1 MSKGIKN
8 VFYCTSCGNETSK
21 WSGQCPACKEWN
33 TLVEEPKRTDNTAV
47 KSTFIRPVS
56 EAKKLEDI
64 TADEKD
70 RTDTGLNELNR
81 VLGGGIVEGSVV
93 LVGGDPGIGKSTL
106 LLQMCQ
112 HIHARILYVSGEES
126 GSQIKLRASRLG
138 VGNPELYILSENS
151 LNHIEKSIE
160 EIKPSIVIIDSIQT
174 VYRED
179 ISSAPGSVSQVREA
193 TASLTMIAKTTGTTV
208 FVIGHVT
215 KEGTLAGPRVL
226 EHLVDTVLYFEG
238 DRYESYRILR
248 AVKNRFGS
256 TNEIGV
262 FEMHGDGFEEI
273 TNPSG
278 LFINMEEEQGCC
290 VSCMLEGTRPML
302 VEIQSLVSTTNFG
315 NPRRMSAGFDNNRL
329 ILLLALMEKKL
340 GIHFS
345 TQDVYINVV
354 GGLKIED
361 RAADLAIAMS
371 VVSSYLNK
379 QLPEKTA
386 FIGEIS
392 LTGELRPVPSL
403 DKRVGECLKMGFKNV
418 VIPSVSINMPQG
430 INVEK
435 VRYLSELIKDLRT
448 KK

>member
-193 TASLTMIAKTTGTTV
+193 TASLTMIAKTV
-208 FVIGHVT
+208 MLQK
-215 KEGTLAGPRVL
+215 KE
-226 EHLVDTVLYFEG
+226 HSQD
-238 DRYESYRILR
+238 
-248 AVKNRFGS
+248 
-256 TNEIGV
+256 
-262 FEMHGDGFEEI
+262 
-273 TNPSG
+273 
-278 LFINMEEEQGCC
+278 QGCWNT
-290 VSCMLEGTRPML
+290 L
-302 VEIQSLVSTTNFG
+302 
-315 NPRRMSAGFDNNRL
+315 L
-329 ILLLALMEKKL
+329 ILSF
-340 GIHFS
+340 I
-345 TQDVYINVV
+345 
-354 GGLKIED
+354 LKETD
-361 RAADLAIAMS
+361 MNHTEYY
-371 VVSSYLNK
+371 V
-379 QLPEKTA
+379 Q
-386 FIGEIS
+386 
-392 LTGELRPVPSL
+392 
-403 DKRVGECLKMGFKNV
+403 
-418 VIPSVSINMPQG
+418 
-430 INVEK
+430 
-435 VRYLSELIKDLRT
+435 
-448 KK
+448 